1 MADDF
6 LREAVLMM
14 KGDEV
19 HFNLFDYFLG
29 DKRLS
34 DIGDRAAICWRGES
48 MSYNRLRE
56 EAELWTERLSSEGI
70 SEGDRVAIL
79 LADSPEFVAAF
90 LATVRAG
97 AIAVLINTFL
107 TAEETRFILKDSGA
121 RLLITEPPM
130 DSKSAE
136 DLQTIIVDREKK
148 DSTPKR
154 GSESPQAN
162 TTGQTPA
169 FLLYTSGST
178 GMPKGVLHL
187 HRSMPVTVENYSRHI
202 LKLTPED
209 RVYSSSRL
217 FFAYGLGNSLSFPL
231 AEGASVLLDAECP
244 TPPLLARIFEKE
256 SPTVFFA
263 VPAVYNALLA
273 WHRAGNS
280 LNTSSLRLCVSAGE
294 ALPAKVFEDWKREFG
309 FEILDGI
316 GSTEMLHIFI
326 SNREGDAVAGSSGR
340 VVEGYEAKLAGDAGE
355 PVAEGE
361 TGGLW
366 IRGESATAGY
376 WNLAE
381 VTERTI
387 REGWVKTGDVYRCD
401 EQGYFFHIGRSDD
414 CFKVSGLWVSPVE
427 VESVLIEHEAVS
439 EAAVVPSVDEAGL
452 ATARAWVVIRKGE
465 EDEAMKESL
474 LAFVRERLPRHKTPS
489 QIEFIRELPRTSTGK
504 VQRFKLR
511 TGL

>member
-1 MADDF
+1 
-6 LREAVLMM
+6 MM
-14 KGDEV
+14 RGDEA

-34 DIGDRAAICWRGES
+34 RIGDATAIHWRGEPI
-48 MSYNRLRE
+48 SYNRLRE
-56 EAELWTERLSSEGI
+56 ETDHWTERLSREGI
-70 SEGDRVAIL
+70 SEGDGVAIL
-79 LADSPEFVAAF
+79 LADSPEFIAAF

-107 TAEETRFILKDSGA
+107 AAEETRFILNDSGA

-130 DSKSAE
+130 NSKSAA

-148 DSTPKR
+148 DSTAGR
-154 GSESPQAN
+154 GSESAI
-162 TTGQTPA
+162 TTGRTPA

-178 GMPKGVLHL
+178 GVSKGVLHL
-187 HRSMPVTVENYSRHI
+187 HRSIPVTVENYSRHI
-202 LKLTPED
+202 LRLTPED

-231 AEGASVLLDAECP
+231 AEGSSVILDSERP
-244 TPPLLARIFEKE
+244 TPQRIARMFEEE
-256 SPTVFFA
+256 SPSVFFA
-263 VPAVYNALLA
+263 VPAVYNALLEF
-273 WHRAGNS
+273 HRAGNS
-280 LNTSSLRLCVSAGE
+280 LNVSSLRLCISAGE
-294 ALPAKVFEDWKREFG
+294 ALPSRVFEDWKQEFG
-309 FEILDGI
+309 FGILDGI

-326 SNREGDAVAGSSGR
+326 SNREGEAVAGSSGK
-340 VVEGYEAKLAGDAGE
+340 VVEGYEAKLTGDAGE
-355 PVAEGE
+355 PVTEGE
-361 TGGLW
+361 PGGLW

-376 WNLAE
+376 WNLAD

-387 REGWVKTGDVYRCD
+387 QGGWVKTGDVYRCD

-427 VESVLIEHEAVS
+427 VESVLVEHEAVS

-474 LAFVRERLPRHKTPS
+474 LAYMRERLPRYKAPS

-504 VQRFKLR
+504 VQRFRLR
-511 TGL
+511 TGG